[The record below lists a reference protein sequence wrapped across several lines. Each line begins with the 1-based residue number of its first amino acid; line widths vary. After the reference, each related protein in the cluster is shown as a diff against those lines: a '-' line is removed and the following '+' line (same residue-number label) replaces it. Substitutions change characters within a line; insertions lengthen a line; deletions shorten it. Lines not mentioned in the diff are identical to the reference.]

1 MTGIWDVV
9 IIGHNPIIECLWQ
22 YQNSH
27 LQNPGK
33 EQTLLKDTMDQQLL
47 SILRCPVTGSALCQ
61 AEVSLVELINQRIK
75 QGTQQTRMM
84 EQLEVPIDAGL
95 INQDR
100 SLLMPIYRG
109 IPDMNPDDAISLTNL
124 DLP

>member
-1 MTGIWDVV
+1 
-9 IIGHNPIIECLWQ
+9 
-22 YQNSH
+22 
-27 LQNPGK
+27 
-33 EQTLLKDTMDQQLL
+33 MDQQLL
-47 SILRCPVTGSALCQ
+47 SILRCPVTGSALSQ
-61 AEVSLVELINQRIK
+61 AEAALVDLINQRIE

-124 DLP
+124 DLS